1 MIRFIDKN
9 TGNVYDGSKPY
20 THWFE
25 GKQSLG
31 LNYDK
36 VFIILTDAPEVT
48 IKTNSNIFYIVD
60 NHKIGYW
67 TDENGNPIERT
78 FYDKKYLDLSTLKTN
93 EIYHPGHDDLKVGDY
108 YLYTFNI
115 IAQGKTVGEITDSF
129 FINDEE
135 FSIGADFVEDNEILS
150 INLANFG
157 VELSN
162 EVQRAIYEKDINE
175 QKTDFVLLNR
185 KYKELLNEYIN
196 VIANKGSYKSL
207 INSLKW
213 FEYGELAKIYEY
225 WKHSEPNKSYLS
237 KRDITQFVNEQ
248 TESLL
253 YSNTK
258 TTYIGIS
265 IALEQLKKL
274 NGYIEYENSITVN
287 PNDYPQLLNE
297 PNPALEKI
305 SMLWSKNE
313 MMLKSVLLGNFFAT
327 YFLPIHLDLIHSTVE
342 DIIYSDTIKI
352 TSFPKIERFDNL
364 DEIYPI
370 KCKLEKTY
378 HLTNVETYTNL
389 DTLFGFSDRGQ
400 LISEDENLKILGVD
414 TKFKVNNKLE
424 LCNMAY
430 NTQHFK
436 GIGVII
442 PFNCEMSTNSPSS
455 IITNGTIKLYKKSE
469 NNEYELFDERNDY
482 SVDYEPVNGKFLID
496 FNILIQDIGD
506 YKVQLS
512 FRRSDGCQYFKVIDF
527 SVDGENHVDLRMF
540 KLVPK
545 YNSPADIP
553 NFSNWMNE
561 NINETLEIGN
571 IADYVLNPVQYHLND
586 KNEDLYTIYTQFI
599 AVSKNITD
607 KTVHTNQV
615 IIIKNNIKDSNNKID
630 NITFEDFVYNNI
642 KIKIGDSKEVYDI
655 LNNYNENF
663 TNNFEVI
670 KMNRFGGEIKDESSD
685 EVLITLGGEEI
696 AYIIIINKN
705 FISDNVNTR
714 AEIVFNN
721 TNVDKSNITIWNREM
736 FIPYFYK
743 LEELGSVSEVNKII
757 NDLSDADIYKIRNSK
772 ESYSINH
779 NDVVCFLP
787 DLRCLRR
794 PKDFM
799 WKFKCMTDNS
809 EITPLTYRTSNTSL
823 KNENLVDKSEYDFPT
838 ILQPLFGRYDFRILP
853 QKGFY
858 DITFMYRLSDEEK
871 NQIKSISSMFLYKKQ
886 EKEKIVFAKQEKPL
900 TEQEQKEKEL
910 NELLNKI
917 LEKLNLSGF
926 NEDFIKN

>member
-20 THWFE
+20 THWFD

-36 VFIILTDAPEVT
+36 VFIIITESPNVT

-60 NHKIGYW
+60 NHKIEYPVN
-67 TDENGNPIERT
+67 ESSIERT
-78 FYDKKYLDLSTLKTN
+78 FYDKKYLDLSALKTN
-93 EIYHPGHDDLKVGDY
+93 EIHYTGNDELKIQDY

-115 IAQGKTVGEITDSF
+115 VAQGKTVGEITDSF

-135 FSIGADFVEDNEILS
+135 FTIGADFVEDNEILS

-196 VIANKGSYKSL
+196 IIGNKGSYKSL

-225 WKHSEPNKSYLS
+225 WKHAEPNKSYLS

-265 IALEQLKKL
+265 IALEQLKKS
-274 NGYIEYENSITVN
+274 NGFIEYENSIIVN
-287 PNDYPQLLNE
+287 PNKYPQLLDE
-297 PNPALEKI
+297 PNPVLEKI

-389 DTLFGFSDRGQ
+389 DTLFGFSDKGR
-400 LISEDENLKILGVD
+400 LISEDENIKILGVD
-414 TKFKVNNKLE
+414 TKFTVNDDIKAS
-424 LCNMAY
+424 NMAY

-442 PFNCEMSTNSPSS
+442 PFTCEMLSNSESS
-455 IITNGTIKLYKKSE
+455 IITNGTIKLYKKSDE
-469 NNEYELFDERNDY
+469 NQYELFDERNDY
-482 SVDYEPVNGKFLID
+482 SVNYEPVNGKFFIN

-512 FRRSDGCQYFKVIDF
+512 FRRSDGCQYFKVLDF
-527 SVDGENHVDLRMF
+527 SVDGENHIDLRMF
-540 KLVPK
+540 KLIPK
-545 YNSPADIP
+545 YDNVSLIP
-553 NFSNWMNE
+553 SFSTWMDD
-561 NINETLEIGN
+561 NINSTIELGN
-571 IADYVLNPVQYHLND
+571 IADYVLNPVQYNLNG
-586 KNEDLYTIYTQFI
+586 KNDASNTIYTQFI
-599 AVSKNITD
+599 AISKSITD

-615 IIIKNNIKDSNNKID
+615 IIIKNNIKDSNNNID
-630 NITFEDFVYNNI
+630 NAAFETFVNKHI
-642 KIKIGDSKEVYDI
+642 KIKIGDGNEEYAI

-670 KMNRFGGEIKDESSD
+670 KMNRFGGEIKNESSD

-696 AYIIIINKN
+696 AYIMLINKN
-705 FISDNVNTR
+705 FTNDNVNIHG
-714 AEIVFNN
+714 EIVFSNN
-721 TNVDKSNITIWNREM
+721 ADKSNVTIWNREM

-743 LEELGSVSEVNKII
+743 LEEIGSVSEIQKIVEK
-757 NDLSDADIYKIRNSK
+757 LSDEEIYKKRNGEK
-772 ESYSINH
+772 SYTISH

-809 EITPLTYRTSNTSL
+809 EITPITYRTSNTAL
-823 KNENLVDKSEYDFPT
+823 KNENHVDKSEYDFPT

-871 NQIKSISSMFLYKKQ
+871 NQTKSISSMFLYKKQ
-886 EKEKIVFAKQEKPL
+886 EKEKIIIPKRVKQL

-910 NELLNKI
+910 NELLTEI
-917 LEKLNLSGF
+917 LEKVNVNGF
-926 NEDFIKN
+926 EENFIEN

>member
-20 THWFE
+20 IHWFE

-36 VFIILTDAPEVT
+36 VFIIITDAPEVT

-67 TDENGNPIERT
+67 SDEKGNPIERT

-93 EIYHPGHDDLKVGDY
+93 EIYHPGHDDLKIGDY

-225 WKHSEPNKSYLS
+225 WKHTEPNKSYLS

-274 NGYIEYENSITVN
+274 NGFIEYENSITVN

-297 PNPALEKI
+297 PNPTLEKI

-352 TSFPKIERFDNL
+352 TSFPKIERFDNI

-370 KCKLEKTY
+370 KCKLEETY

-400 LISEDENLKILGVD
+400 LIAEDENLKILGVD

-442 PFNCEMSTNSPSS
+442 PFSCEMTTNSPSS

-469 NNEYELFDERNDY
+469 KNEYELFDERNDY

-512 FRRSDGCQYFKVIDF
+512 FRRSDACQYFKVFDF
-527 SVDGENHVDLRMF
+527 SVDGENHIDLRMF

-545 YNSPADIP
+545 YNSPSDIP

-561 NINETLEIGN
+561 NIEETIEIGN
-571 IADYVLNPVQYHLND
+571 VADYVLNPVQYHLND
-586 KNEDLYTIYTQFI
+586 KNDFTDTIYTQFI
-599 AVSKNITD
+599 AVSKDITD
-607 KTVHTNQV
+607 RTVHTNQV
-615 IIIKNNIKDSNNKID
+615 IIIKGDTNKVKLSLNGVQGYID
-630 NITFEDFVYNNI
+630 EYADDFI
-642 KIKIGDSKEVYDI
+642 KI
-655 LNNYNENF
+655 
-663 TNNFEVI
+663 T
-670 KMNRFGGEIKDESSD
+670 MNRFGNITDENESD
-685 EVLITLGGEEI
+685 DVLVTFGGDKTEYTI
-696 AYIIIINKN
+696 LINKYFTVN
-705 FISDNVNTR
+705 DNIDYPKYSVVVKDDNVK
-714 AEIVFNN
+714 V
-721 TNVDKSNITIWNREM
+721 WNREM

-757 NDLSDADIYKIRNSK
+757 NNISDADLYKIRNSK

-787 DLRCLRR
+787 DLKCLRR

-858 DITFMYRLSDEEK
+858 DITFMYRLSDEEE

-886 EKEKIVFAKQEKPL
+886 
-900 TEQEQKEKEL
+900 
-910 NELLNKI
+910 
-917 LEKLNLSGF
+917 
-926 NEDFIKN
+926 

>member
-20 THWFE
+20 IHWFE

-67 TDENGNPIERT
+67 SDENGNPIERT

-93 EIYHPGHDDLKVGDY
+93 EIYHPGHDDLKIGDY

-135 FSIGADFVEDNEILS
+135 FSIGADFIEDNEILS

-225 WKHSEPNKSYLS
+225 WKHAEPNKSYLS

-274 NGYIEYENSITVN
+274 NGFIEYENSITVN

-352 TSFPKIERFDNL
+352 TSFPKIERFDNI

-370 KCKLEKTY
+370 KCKLEETY

-424 LCNMAY
+424 MCNMAY

-442 PFNCEMSTNSPSS
+442 PFNCEMTTNSSSS

-469 NNEYELFDERNDY
+469 KNEYELFDERNDY

-512 FRRSDGCQYFKVIDF
+512 FRRSDGCQYFKVLDF
-527 SVDGENHVDLRMF
+527 SVDGENHIDLRMF

-545 YNSPADIP
+545 YNSPSDIP

-561 NINETLEIGN
+561 NIEETIEIGN
-571 IADYVLNPVQYHLND
+571 VADYVLNPVQYHLND
-586 KNEDLYTIYTQFI
+586 KNDVTDTIYTQFI
-599 AVSKNITD
+599 AVSKDITD
-607 KTVHTNQV
+607 RTVHTNQV
-615 IIIKNNIKDSNNKID
+615 IIIKGDTNKVKLSLNGVPKYID
-630 NITFEDFVYNNI
+630 EYSDDFV
-642 KIKIGDSKEVYDI
+642 KI
-655 LNNYNENF
+655 
-663 TNNFEVI
+663 T
-670 KMNRFGGEIKDESSD
+670 MNRFGNITDENESD
-685 EVLITLGGEEI
+685 DVLVTFGGDKTEYTI
-696 AYIIIINKN
+696 LINKHFTVKDN
-705 FISDNVNTR
+705 IDYPKYSVVVEDDNVK
-714 AEIVFNN
+714 F
-721 TNVDKSNITIWNREM
+721 WNREM

-757 NDLSDADIYKIRNSK
+757 NNLSDADIYKIRNSK
-772 ESYSINH
+772 ESYTINH

-910 NELLNKI
+910 SELLNKI

-926 NEDFIKN
+926 DEDFIKN